1 MHGSFYIIIVKLNLT
16 KISIVLKH
24 NKNKIYMKVFYIKIN
39 EDDITGIDAIS
50 LVDMP
55 AVQKNFLC
63 FNKDSELVKLN
74 FDNSKHIITGV
85 VCLAD
90 TPIYRYNQ
98 KLGEYYVVF
107 TKETIER
114 MVEKF
119 SKQDLFKSVNLQ
131 HDNNKFVD
139 GIYMVESFITNKERG
154 INPVEF
160 ADIPDGSWIC
170 SFKVENDELWN
181 EIINGDKL
189 NGFSL
194 QGMFDLE
201 EKFSEQKPEEQTFED
216 WVNSFLEKQ

>member
-1 MHGSFYIIIVKLNLT
+1 
-16 KISIVLKH
+16 
-24 NKNKIYMKVFYIKIN
+24 MKVFYIKIN

-74 FDNSKHIITGV
+74 CDNSKHIITGV

-90 TPIYRYNQ
+90 TPIYRYSQ